1 MTSRAFK
8 LRFRR
13 RLRMRKLQVEELSQ
27 QAEQGLERN
36 FFHRLERLT
45 NVRRFVATWLVLI
58 VLLGGCVI
66 AQIVALGAYYKTP
79 QPVAGG
85 RYTEG
90 VIGSFTN
97 ANPLYATGAVD
108 LTVSRLLFAGLFTF
122 DQNNNLKGDLAQSIS
137 ADDRGTTYTVKLK
150 PGLQWHDG
158 RPLTADDVVFTYK
171 VIQNPDA
178 QSPYRSSWQGI
189 AVKALDKRT
198 VTFTLPSQL
207 SAFPYSLINGIV
219 PKHVLEGQSMAAL
232 RTLPF
237 NSSRPVGAGPFKFS
251 ALEVTG
257 GTADARE
264 EQIAMV
270 PFEHYNGGKPKLDRF
285 VVHSYRSEAR
295 LLESFKKQQVDAMAG
310 LVKAPD
316 EYINDGATSIYSFPL
331 TAAVMT
337 FFRISSAPLSDV
349 TVRQALVRATDRAGI
364 IKDLEYP
371 ARPVREPLLQGQVG
385 YDPRYVQPGYDPAA
399 ARTMLNQAGWVPGRD
414 GIRAKDGQK
423 LTISLYAQN
432 NSEYANVS
440 RQLQKQWRAVGVDV
454 QVVLQDGVEFQATLS
469 SAARGYDAL
478 LYGITIGKDP
488 DVYVYWDSRNA
499 DVRSQT
505 RLNFSEYKSAAAD
518 ASLQAGRTRADANLR
533 AIKYQPFL
541 QAWQADAPAVGLYQ
555 PRFLYISH
563 RKVYGLEERP
573 INSEVQRLSNVQN
586 WMIREAAVPQTK

>member
-13 RLRMRKLQVEELSQ
+13 RLRMRKLQVEELGQ

-36 FFHRLERLT
+36 FFRRLERLT
-45 NVRRFVATWLVLI
+45 NVRRFVMAWLVLM

-66 AQIVALGAYYKTP
+66 AQISALGAYYKSP
-79 QPVAGG
+79 QAVPGG

-97 ANPLYATGAVD
+97 ANPLYASGVVD
-108 LTVSRLLFAGLFTF
+108 LTVSRLLFAGLFTY
-122 DQNNNLKGDLAQSIS
+122 DQKNNLKGDLAEGIV

-150 PGLQWHDG
+150 PNLQWHDG
-158 RPLTADDVVFTYK
+158 QPLTADDVVFTYQ

-178 QSPYRSSWQGI
+178 QSPYRISWQGI
-189 AVKALDKRT
+189 TVRALDKRT
-198 VTFTLPSQL
+198 VAFTLPSQL

-219 PKHVLEGQSMAAL
+219 PRHILGGQSMAAL

-237 NSSRPVGAGPFKFS
+237 NTSRPVGAGPFKFS

-257 GTADARE
+257 GTAEERE
-264 EQIAMV
+264 EQVAMV
-270 PFEHYNGGKPKLDRF
+270 PFDRYNGGKPKLDRF
-285 VVHSYRSEAR
+285 VVHSYRSEQR
-295 LLESFKKQQVDAMAG
+295 LLESFKKRQVDAMVG
-310 LVKAPD
+310 LVKAPG
-316 EYINDGATSIYSFPL
+316 EYANDGSTSVYSFPL

-337 FFRISSAPLSDV
+337 FFRTTAGPLSEV
-349 TVRQALVRATDRAGI
+349 NVRQALVRATNSTAI
-364 IKDLEYP
+364 IKGLEYP
-371 ARPVREPLLQGQVG
+371 TKPVREPLLQGQVG
-385 YDPRYVQPGYDPAA
+385 YDPRYVQAGYDITV
-399 ARTMLNQAGWVPGRD
+399 ARGMLDAAGWLPGEG
-414 GIRAKDGQK
+414 GIRQKAGQK
-423 LTISLYAQN
+423 LSIGLYAQD
-432 NSEYANVS
+432 NSEYANVA
-440 RQLQKQWRAVGVDV
+440 RQLQKQWREAGVDL
-454 QVVLQDGVEFQATLS
+454 QVILQDGVEFQATLS

-499 DVRSQT
+499 DVRSET

-518 ASLQAGRTRADANLR
+518 AALQAGRTRADASLR

-555 PRFLYISH
+555 PRFLYITH
-563 RKVYGLEERP
+563 RKVHGLQEHP
-573 INSEVQRLSNVQN
+573 INSEVQRLSNVQD
-586 WMIREAAVPQTK
+586 WMIRETAVPQTK